1 MQEYKFEIINA
12 RFIASGVA
20 IQAKDSLTGCDRTKG
35 GTRRK
40 RGLQARDAARLRD
53 GGGTTEGGA
62 AIKQGRGEVG
72 RERRLL
78 AWPHRAYGHGG
89 GESSGRV
96 CF

>member
-62 AIKQGRGEVG
+62 AINKAEEKWSGSGDYWLGRTAL
-72 RERRLL
+72 RT
-78 AWPHRAYGHGG
+78 WW
-89 GESSGRV
+89 
-96 CF
+96 